1 MPTIQQAEIIE
12 GPLEHPQFG
21 RILVVRPTID
31 TVRAGRHPSQAVVVT
46 TAARRM
52 IELSKAGEKL
62 NAVVV
67 EGDKDPTSHPEFHEI
82 SANLRELVNK
92 WFPKC
97 KLTLVSRNAKLSRPE
112 TRHALTF
119 YDSPVL
125 GLEAGTQK
133 TVAKLSPETFD
144 DFKDRLTLMRRLE
157 SERLIV
163 RTLFVRGDV
172 DNSKDAEVRAWIKN
186 LSEIRPAGVQILT
199 PAKPR
204 DGQKPVTKTRM
215 TEIAQLAQSKV
226 GVPVEVLSE

>member
-1 MPTIQQAEIIE
+1 MPTIQQAEIVE
-12 GPLEHPQFG
+12 GPLDHPLFG
-21 RILVVRPTID
+21 RCLVIRPMVET
-31 TVRAGRHPSQAVVVT
+31 TRANRYPSQAVVVT
-46 TAARRM
+46 TAARKL
-52 IELSKAGEKL
+52 IEIAKAGEKL

-67 EGDKDPTSHPEFHEI
+67 EGEKDPTGHPEFHEI
-82 SANLRELVNK
+82 SENLRELMNK
-92 WFPKC
+92 WFPKS
-97 KLTLVSRNAKLSRPE
+97 KLTLVSQQARLSRPE

-133 TVAKLSPETFD
+133 TVAKLSPEPVE
-144 DFKDRLTLMRRLE
+144 DFKDRLVQMGRLE

-172 DNSKDAEVRAWIKN
+172 DNSKDTEVRAWIRN
-186 LSEIRPAGVQILT
+186 LSEIKPAAVQILT

-215 TEIAQLAQSKV
+215 TEIAELAQEKT
-226 GVPVEVLSE
+226 GIPVEVLSE